1 MIASSIQ
8 LVFGLALIFAP
19 HLFAARSEAAR
30 LRRLQEIREGDSER
44 YFEEERDLLAYGSDH
59 RFLQFWR
66 VIGASVA
73 AVAALD
79 LIEQSGIISG

>member
-1 MIASSIQ
+1 MIASFI
-8 LVFGLALIFAP
+8 LLAFGLALTLVP
-19 HLFAARSEAAR
+19 KLFAARSEATR

-66 VIGASVA
+66 IIGASVA
-73 AVAALD
+73 VVAALD